1 MIQGVQ
7 LDMISADMMSKMTSY
22 EKIRLILDDVHN
34 GSVVVLEKGLSPE
47 EQAQLLEA
55 TMMEIAPG
63 GFSGIEIETYPAFE
77 GSKPSVFQKMF
88 GKKGKEQRLMVI
100 GPVEQLKMLT
110 REKDRLIAWA
120 SAAQ

>member
-7 LDMISADMMSKMTSY
+7 LDMLSADRLSKMTSY
-22 EKIRLILDDVHN
+22 EKIRLILDDVHQ
-34 GSVVVLEKGLSPE
+34 GCVVVLERGLTPE
-47 EQAQLLEA
+47 EQGKLLEA

-63 GFSGIEIETYPAFE
+63 GFSGIEIETYPSFG
-77 GSKPSVFQKMF
+77 GSDKGLF
-88 GKKGKEQRLMVI
+88 GKLFKKSDASRMMVI
-100 GPVEQLKMLT
+100 GPVDQLKMLS

>member
-7 LDMISADMMSKMTSY
+7 LDMLSADRLSKMTSY
-22 EKIRLILDDVHN
+22 EKIRLILDDVHQ
-34 GSVVVLEKGLSPE
+34 GCVVVLERGLTPE
-47 EQAQLLEA
+47 EQGKLLEA

-63 GFSGIEIETYPAFE
+63 GFSGIEIETYPSF
-77 GSKPSVFQKMF
+77 GGGDKGLF
-88 GKKGKEQRLMVI
+88 GKLFKKSDASRMMVI
-100 GPVEQLKMLT
+100 GPVDQLKMLS